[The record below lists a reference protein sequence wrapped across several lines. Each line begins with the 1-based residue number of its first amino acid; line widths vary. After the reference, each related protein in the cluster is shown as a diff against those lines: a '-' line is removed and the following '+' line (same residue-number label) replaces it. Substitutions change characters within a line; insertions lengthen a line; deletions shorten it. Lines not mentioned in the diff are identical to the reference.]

1 METIILV
8 PGRRAGTE
16 AGPYERAFC
25 RGNPLRLP
33 DSLWYK
39 LSQTLVPYSSGFGI
53 WRTGRHR
60 GHPSDAGWPLRV
72 GLVYSGRAGTE
83 THPYATAWY
92 WEQPLQDSFL

>member
-1 METIILV
+1 V
-8 PGRRAGTE
+8 CK
-16 AGPYERAFC
+16 RAFC

-60 GHPSDAGWPLRV
+60 GRPLRV
-72 GLVYSGRAGTE
+72 GLVILGRAGAE
-83 THPYATAWY
+83 AGPYQTALVRRL
-92 WEQPLQDSFL
+92 PV